1 MSSPDLFHDLYM
13 RANNCCGTVTQNHKG
28 ISGGFD
34 NKTLKLKW
42 GDIHARVRGT
52 LTAIIWK
59 DK

>member
-42 GDIHARVRGT
+42 GDIHTRVRGH
-52 LTAIIWK
+52 LAAMV
-59 DK
+59 